1 MRKTIIHLITGGLGL
16 VVLVAILVIAIAVRP
31 QGNAQTDS
39 QPFKERL
46 VSLGLPVKS
55 VGVIKQTPL
64 QYEVTLQ
71 SASSDG
77 KLDHNDQWNRF
88 LAERET
94 DVAYLTLGI
103 PIEAYRIVIESDKGM
118 ILYDSTVFLNP
129 NLPSQNLKA
138 APPSALDDAKTKD
151 VVAQNLNLHGLTLAS
166 LTIAPSFT
174 AVTHNQLLTLEVS
187 TNPVSNK
194 TDSEQINAFVMSL
207 NPQLKEIN
215 TRYGTRIVIVRAEI
229 KDSEGKLLVDY
240 MLDTELGKQSSW
252 VADGIEGAWF
262 SSPPPPR
269 TPEAIVTTNPIET
282 ALPTLSPTPTSPGGV
297 PLSTTPAL
305 YPLPQTPYP

>member
-1 MRKTIIHLITGGLGL
+1 MRKTIIRLISSGLAL
-16 VVLVAILVIAIAVRP
+16 FALVAILIIAVSVRL
-31 QGNAQTDS
+31 QGNAQTDG
-39 QPFKERL
+39 QPLKERL
-46 VSLGLPVKS
+46 VGLGLPVKS
-55 VGVIKQTPL
+55 VAVTKQTPL

-71 SASSDG
+71 STSSDG

-103 PIEAYRIVIESDKGM
+103 PIEAYRMVVESDKGVT
-118 ILYDSTVFLNP
+118 LYDSTVFLNP
-129 NLPSQNLKA
+129 DLPSQNLKV

-166 LTIAPSFT
+166 LKIAPSFA
-174 AVTHNQLLTLEVS
+174 AVTHNQLLTLDVS
-187 TNPVSNK
+187 TSPLSNK

-207 NPQLKEIN
+207 PPQLKEIN
-215 TRYGTRIVIVRAEI
+215 SRYDTRIVIIRAEI

-252 VADGIEGAWF
+252 VAEGIEGAWF
-262 SSPPPPR
+262 SPPAPLR
-269 TPEAIVTTNPIET
+269 TPEVIATANPIET
-282 ALPTLSPTPTSPGGV
+282 ALPTLPATPTSLGGV
-297 PLSTTPAL
+297 PLFTTQTP
-305 YPLPQTPYP
+305 YPPPQTPYP